1 MTRERGDLPVL
12 VDLWAQWCG
21 LCHTVSPAL
30 EQVAADLAGRI
41 KLVKADVDQCPQL
54 ARRFEM
60 QAVPTPLILDRGEV
74 IGRRAGALPAAS
86 LRSWAE
92 ETLARHDQA
101 ASASHGQEV

>member
-1 MTRERGDLPVL
+1 
-12 VDLWAQWCG
+12 
-21 LCHTVSPAL
+21 
-30 EQVAADLAGRI
+30 
-41 KLVKADVDQCPQL
+41 
-54 ARRFEM
+54 M

-101 ASASHGQEV
+101 ASASHGQEVWSPVITRVDLQSRSALLGAVH